1 MLLQQTPNGVAH
13 DHSVSWQQYLDG
25 PSIPNEKEQ
34 ECGHTI
40 SNSRLFVRWSTD
52 RVPLSGKG
60 TSDFGMQYNGRWEN
74 EKISGYFLV
83 WGKRTSV
90 GGSGT
95 NDGAREGVRRCPAA
109 QGFGRVRGSGS
120 PHRQQHVFRTKLN
133 GWPAQCMANRKG

>member
-1 MLLQQTPNGVAH
+1 MDLQSLMKKSKNVVTLLVTVACCT
-13 DHSVSWQQYLDG
+13 VEYRPG
-25 PSIPNEKEQ
+25 
-34 ECGHTI
+34 
-40 SNSRLFVRWSTD
+40 
-52 RVPLSGKG
+52 PLSGKG
-60 TSDFGMQYNGRWEN
+60 TRDFGMQYNGRWEN